1 MIKKKSF
8 FILPLFL
15 LGTSA
20 TLANTLIET
29 PIEREESNDPVA
41 PQAYVDNP
49 LIDEFQVDDQKNVS
63 DELAIQKQEPKE
75 KAPLLKKKEPDLSDK
90 K

>member
-1 MIKKKSF
+1 MIKKKSL
-8 FILPLFL
+8 FILSLFL
-15 LGTSA
+15 LGTTA

-49 LIDEFQVDDQKNVS
+49 LIDEFQVDNQKSVS
-63 DELAIQKQEPKE
+63 DEPALQKQEPKE
-75 KAPLLKKKEPDLSDK
+75 KAPLFKKKDLESSDK